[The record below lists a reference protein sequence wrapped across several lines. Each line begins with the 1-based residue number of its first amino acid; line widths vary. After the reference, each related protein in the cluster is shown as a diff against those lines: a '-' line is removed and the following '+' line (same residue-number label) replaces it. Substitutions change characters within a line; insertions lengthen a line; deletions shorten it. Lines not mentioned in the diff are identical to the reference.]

1 MVLTCRHV
9 IGYAY
14 ISMMSFRLLFLLTTL
29 VGCTSVVVPTNATD
43 TYLPSDC
50 VILLHGL
57 ARTSRSMNDMQ
68 AALDSAGYLTINN
81 GYSSREAEIAVLTSQ
96 AIPPAVTSCHEQGA
110 QRISFVTHSL
120 GGILLRYYMASEE
133 FERPAE
139 LGRVVMLAPP
149 NHGSEVVDGLRGV
162 PGFKAFY
169 GPAVTQLGTDA
180 ESIPL
185 QLGPADFE
193 VGIIAGQTAN
203 ILSGMLPGEDDGSV
217 TVESARLEGMADY
230 LVLDTGH
237 TFIMNNDAV
246 IRQTLF
252 FLENGRFA
260 VD

>member
-1 MVLTCRHV
+1 MQP
-9 IGYAY
+9 
-14 ISMMSFRLLFLLTTL
+14 FRLLFLLTAL
-29 VGCTSVVVPTNATD
+29 VGCTSVAVPTDSVD
-43 TYLPSDC
+43 TYVPSDC

-57 ARTSRSMNDMQ
+57 ARTSRSMGDLQ
-68 AALDSAGYLTINN
+68 AALESAGYLTVNN
-81 GYSSREAEIAVLTSQ
+81 GYPSREAEIDALTSL
-96 AIPPAVTSCHEQGA
+96 AIPPAVTSCHAQGA

-120 GGILLRYYMASEE
+120 GGILLRYYLASEAH
-133 FERPAE
+133 ERPAE

-169 GPAVTQLGTDA
+169 GPAVIQLGTDA
-180 ESIPL
+180 DSIPL

-193 VGIIAGQTAN
+193 LGIITGQTAN

-217 TVESARLEGMADY
+217 TVESARLEGMTDY

-237 TFIMNNDAV
+237 TFIMNNDEV

-252 FLENGRFA
+252 FLENGRFS